1 MSTTLPTTLS
11 TTLPTPSRRQF
22 LGASA
27 ATAGSLVVGFS
38 WHGAGA
44 ATAPALPPAKSVDK
58 ARVESFVAIGADGRA
73 TVYVGKVDLGNGSRT
88 ALAQLAA
95 DELDLPF
102 DRITLVMGDTATTPD
117 QWLTGASTT
126 IAQGGMELRRACA
139 TARAALLAQGA
150 ARLGI
155 NADAATARD
164 GLVMAKA
171 DPARRVAYG
180 ELAAAAPLQLA
191 VDPKVVLKKPA
202 DYQWVGK
209 PVARV
214 DIPGKLTGEW
224 TYVHDFRLPGM
235 LHARVI
241 RPFAVGASLLALDDS
256 AARKVSGYV
265 QTVRKGDFLAVLA
278 TTEWGAIKAMRAVKA
293 DWGVAEQLPAQAT
306 VFDEWR
312 TRRVAREDLTQNVG
326 DARAALAGAARTV
339 KARYDFAVQTHAS
352 MGPSCAVAEVRDG
365 QLTVW
370 SASQA
375 THSLV
380 TEIAPIVGLPP
391 GKIRIVYLEGS
402 GCYGRNGHEDA
413 SADAALIATLT
424 GRAVR
429 VQWMRDDEMAR
440 SPKSPP
446 RSIDLEA
453 GLDAK
458 GDIVAWQGDFWIAL
472 NHIVAFKP
480 LDFPLL
486 AASETGQPRPG
497 NWVGFLFQNSGVGY
511 TLPNVRVNTRHV
523 EQAFFRSAH
532 LRSPGRIENSFA
544 NESFIDELAFAAQ
557 ADPAAYRLR
566 YLKDPRGVAVIEKA
580 LARARW
586 QARAGT
592 NPAAASAGN
601 GEVLRGRG
609 ISYLRYSNNNTYVA
623 AVAEV
628 AVHRKTG
635 TITVERI
642 CIAHDCGLVVNPD
655 GTVNQIEGGAIQTVS
670 RTLMEQVSWNRREVL
685 SRDWVGY
692 PILRHDQVPR
702 IEVDLIDRPDQP
714 TMAVGEPTPCA
725 IPAAIGNAVFDATGA
740 RLREVPFTP
749 ERVLAALQRVVRA

>member
-1 MSTTLPTTLS
+1 MNILD
-11 TTLPTPSRRQF
+11 RRAF
-22 LGASA
+22 LVSSGA
-27 ATAGSLVVGFS
+27 LVVGFT
-38 WHGAGA
+38 WAGTA
-44 ATAPALPPAKSVDK
+44 AAAPAPALAPAKVVDK
-58 ARVESFVAIGADGRA
+58 ARIESFVAIGADGRA

-88 ALAQLAA
+88 ALMQLAA

-102 DRITLVMGDTATTPD
+102 DRITMVMGDTATTPD

-139 TARAALLAQGA
+139 TARAELLARGA
-150 ARLGI
+150 AKLGLA
-155 NADAATARD
+155 ADDASCRD
-164 GLVMAKA
+164 GAVFAKA

-180 ELAAAAPLQLA
+180 ELAVSAALA
-191 VDPKVVLKKPA
+191 LALDPKVVLKKPA
-202 DYQWVGK
+202 DYQWIGK
-209 PVARV
+209 PVPRV

-224 TYVHDFRLPGM
+224 EYVHDFRLPDM
-235 LHARVI
+235 LHARVL
-241 RPFAVGASLLALDDS
+241 RPGAVGASLLSFDDR
-256 AARKVSGYV
+256 AARKVDGFV
-265 QTVRKGDFLAVLA
+265 RTVRKGDFLAVLA
-278 TTEWGAIKAMRAVKA
+278 KTEWGAIKAMRATQVQ
-293 DWGVAEQLPAQAT
+293 WGAAEPLPDQAT
-306 VFDEWR
+306 VFDHWR
-312 TRRVAREDLTQNVG
+312 SLKVAKEDVTQNVG
-326 DARAALAGAARTV
+326 DARAALAAAPRKV

-352 MGPSCAVAEVRDG
+352 MGPSCAVADFRDG

-380 TEIAPIVGLPP
+380 TEIAPIVGVTPE
-391 GKIRIVYLEGS
+391 KIRIVYLEGS

-413 SADAALIATLT
+413 SADAALLAVLT
-424 GRAVR
+424 GQSVR

-453 GLDAK
+453 GLDER

-486 AASETGQPRPG
+486 AAAETGVPRSG

-523 EQAFFRSAH
+523 EKAFFRSAH
-532 LRSPGRIENSFA
+532 LRSPGRIENTFA

-557 ADPAAYRLR
+557 VDPAEYRLR
-566 YLKDPRGVAVIEKA
+566 YLKDPRGVAVIQKA
-580 LARARW
+580 MARAKW
-586 QARAGT
+586 QPRAGV
-592 NPAAASAGN
+592 NPGAAGGGDIA
-601 GEVLRGRG
+601 RGRG

-628 AVHRKTG
+628 AVNRKTG
-635 TITVERI
+635 EIKVERI
-642 CIAHDCGLVVNPD
+642 CVAHDCGLVVNPD
-655 GTVNQIEGGAIQTVS
+655 GTINQVEGGTIQTIS
-670 RTLMEQVSWNRREVL
+670 RTLMETVRWDRREVL
-685 SRDWVGY
+685 SRDWASY

-702 IEVDLIDRPDQP
+702 VEVDLIDRPDQP
-714 TMAVGEPTPCA
+714 TFAAGEPAPCA

-749 ERVLAALQRVVRA
+749 DQVKAALLRPLGT

>member
-1 MSTTLPTTLS
+1 MSNID
-11 TTLPTPSRRQF
+11 RRAF
-22 LGASA
+22 LASSGA
-27 ATAGSLVVGFS
+27 LVVGFS
-38 WHGAGA
+38 WAGTAAGA
-44 ATAPALPPAKSVDK
+44 AAPTLAPAKAVDK
-58 ARVESFVAIGADGRA
+58 ARIESFVAIAGDGRA
-73 TVYVGKVDLGNGSRT
+73 TIYVGKVDLGNGSRT

-126 IAQGGMELRRACA
+126 IAQGGIELRRACA
-139 TARAALLAQGA
+139 TARAALLARGA
-150 ARLGI
+150 AKLGLA
-155 NADAATARD
+155 ADAASCRD
-164 GLVMAKA
+164 GAVFAVA
-171 DPARRVAYG
+171 DPARRVGYG
-180 ELAAAAPLQLA
+180 ELATSAPLELA

-202 DYQWVGK
+202 DYQWIGK
-209 PVARV
+209 AVPRV
-214 DIPGKLTGEW
+214 DIPAKLSGEW

-235 LHARVI
+235 LHARVL
-241 RPFAVGASLLALDDS
+241 RPGAVGASLLSVDDS
-256 AARKVSGYV
+256 AAKKIDGFVR
-265 QTVRKGDFLAVLA
+265 TVRKGDFLAVLA
-278 TTEWGAIKAMRAVKA
+278 KTEWGAIKAMRATRVQ
-293 DWGVAEQLPAQAT
+293 WGGAEPLPEQAT
-306 VFDEWR
+306 VFDHWR
-312 TRRVAREDLTQNVG
+312 GLKLAKEDVTQNVG
-326 DARAALAGAARTV
+326 DARTALAAAPRKL

-352 MGPSCAVAEVRDG
+352 MGPSCAVADFRDG

-380 TEIAPIVGLPP
+380 TEIAPIVGLAPD
-391 GKIRIVYLEGS
+391 KVRIVYLEGS

-413 SADAALIATLT
+413 SADAALLAVLT
-424 GRAVR
+424 SQPVR

-453 GLDAK
+453 GLDER

-486 AASETGQPRPG
+486 AAAETGVPRAG

-523 EQAFFRSAH
+523 EKAFFRSAH
-532 LRSPGRIENSFA
+532 LRSPGRIENTFA

-557 ADPAAYRLR
+557 ADPAEYRLR
-566 YLKDPRGVAVIEKA
+566 VMKDPRGVAVIQKA
-580 LARARW
+580 MARAKW
-586 QARAGT
+586 QPRVGV
-592 NPAAASAGN
+592 NPAGINAGAVN
-601 GEVLRGRG
+601 GDIARGRG

-628 AVHRKTG
+628 AVNRKTG
-635 TITVERI
+635 EIRVERV
-642 CIAHDCGLVVNPD
+642 CVAHDCGLVVNPD

-670 RTLMEQVSWNRREVL
+670 RTLMEAVRWDSREVL
-685 SRDWVGY
+685 SRDWASY

-702 IEVDLIDRPDQP
+702 VEVDLIDRPDQP
-714 TMAVGEPTPCA
+714 TFAVGEPTPCA

-749 ERVLAALQRVVRA
+749 DRVKAALLRPVGA